1 MSVLP
6 PPAVQSRWA
15 RRWLSPDSE
24 TRAAAPPV
32 HRLPQVS
39 SSVSDY
45 GLRQSSMNSD
55 MALRVQLAAAARSR
69 SLLVNPH
76 GVGRN
81 CSPAEVPSE
90 PPRAS
95 SKADHPVWAAD
106 RKLVSHGPPP
116 TRSSQQRSHT
126 SLTTPAP
133 APYRTTVSPSDPWI
147 GYTTRTRDVGATT
160 NAAMPQKW
168 KPLETRSSFVQ
179 ALPPPYPADRAAR
192 STSSDVARASLH
204 RRYISPAPP
213 PPDFQAASSRSV
225 SCLPPPSAPAVCTPD
240 MAAAAHKRRT
250 DARRGDAVRR
260 SLTDLPHSP
269 LWTPVRDSAAHSRQH
284 RNTSA
289 SVRQPPAFNERIGR
303 PELWSRRR
311 LSGPLSVTI
320 PRFEL

>member
-32 HRLPQVS
+32 HRLPQMSS

-45 GLRQSSMNSD
+45 TLRHSSIHSD
-55 MALRVQLAAAARSR
+55 MILRAQLAAAARSR
-69 SLLVNPH
+69 SLLVTH
-76 GVGRN
+76 GVGRS
-81 CSPAEVPSE
+81 CSPADVPSE
-90 PPRAS
+90 PPRVS
-95 SKADHPVWAAD
+95 SKTDHPVWAAD
-106 RKLVSHGPPP
+106 RKLVSSGPPP

-126 SLTTPAP
+126 TLTTPVP

-147 GYTTRTRDVGATT
+147 GYTTRPRDVDATT

-168 KPLETRSSFVQ
+168 KSLEMPRSSFAGQ

-192 STSSDVARASLH
+192 SSSEVARASLH

-225 SCLPPPSAPAVCTPD
+225 SCLPPPSAVCTPD
-240 MAAAAHKRRT
+240 MAAAAHRRRT
-250 DARRGDAVRR
+250 DARRGDAARR
-260 SLTDLPHSP
+260 SLTVLPHSP
-269 LWTPVRDSAAHSRQH
+269 LWTPVRDSATHSRQH
-284 RNTSA
+284 RNTTASA
-289 SVRQPPAFNERIGR
+289 RHPPALNERIGR
-303 PELWSRRR
+303 SELWNRRR